1 MDDGKLLEILD
12 RLERGQQDQRREMLD
27 FRTAVMAKFERLE
40 NRVEGLSASLAQ
52 NVEQVGSI
60 LDQLTAREAQLAML
74 QDAIRS
80 GINAESVQVR
90 TAQRTLTGMNSMVLP
105 LQPQLAD
112 LAQRL
117 DETQQRPMH
126 GPATDR

>member
-1 MDDGKLLEILD
+1 MDDDKLLEILH
-12 RLERGQQDQRREMLD
+12 RLDRGQQEHRREMLD
-27 FRTAVMAKFERLE
+27 FRVAVMAKFERLE
-40 NRVEGLSASLAQ
+40 DRVEGLSAGLSQ

-80 GINAESVQVR
+80 GINAESIQVR
-90 TAQRTLTGMNSMVLP
+90 TVQKTLTSMNSMVLT
-105 LQPQLAD
+105 LQSQLAN

-117 DETQQRPMH
+117 DEMQHPTR
-126 GPATDR
+126 GPASGL

>member
-12 RLERGQQDQRREMLD
+12 RLEHGQQDQRREMLD

-90 TAQRTLTGMNSMVLP
+90 TVQRTLTGMNGMVLT
-105 LQPQLAD
+105 LQSQLAD

-117 DETQQRPMH
+117 DEAQQRPMH